1 MADPGPVMSTTG
13 LRRTRTESGRIL
25 SARRALA
32 CVVAGVVAGALVG
45 VIWSPVLSP
54 LTGWSVASGCALV
67 WVWSISWSKDAD
79 ETEQLAEE
87 ESRSRSTDTW
97 VVLACA
103 ASLVAVVVALVQSG
117 TSKDGV
123 AVSAVLLS
131 VVGVVLA
138 WAMVNTVFALKYA
151 RMYYLDE
158 PDRAGIDFKGNQEP
172 CYADFAYLAF
182 TVGMSF
188 GVPETQPD
196 STAIRKVALGHA
208 LLSYAFGTGV
218 VAVAI
223 NLVTNLGQ

>member
-1 MADPGPVMSTTG
+1 MSATEA
-13 LRRTRTESGRIL
+13 RSTRLASGRIL

-32 CVVAGVVAGALVG
+32 CLAAGVVAGAVVG
-45 VIWSPVLSP
+45 VLWSPVLSP
-54 LTGWSVASGCALV
+54 LTGWSVAAGCALV
-67 WVWSISWSKDAD
+67 WVWWISWPQDAD
-79 ETEQLAEE
+79 ETERLAEE
-87 ESRSRSTDTW
+87 ESRSRSTDAW
-97 VVLACA
+97 VVLACV
-103 ASLVAVVVALVQSG
+103 ASLVAVAVALVQAS
-117 TSKDGV
+117 SSQDAEAV
-123 AVSAVLLS
+123 AAVLLS

-158 PDRAGIDFKGNQEP
+158 PDRAGIDFKAGQEP
-172 CYADFAYLAF
+172 CYADFAYMAF

-188 GVPETQPD
+188 GVSETEPD
-196 STAIRKVALGHA
+196 STAVRKVALGHA